1 MFSDDLARPTFTP
14 FVVEAIYTWIECDLP
29 KYPGFKIEVRMNLKN
44 RERKKLNDLLND
56 IQDTAERISQNFKH
70 DLDAMEAER
79 LAAIESGDTDTLNAL
94 AERRSTI
101 VINAGQAH
109 DGNSTRINAAITPY
123 IRAWNLAVHDTET
136 GAIESIPPPATG
148 GVESFDE
155 LDQTVINWIVA
166 TLMGAY
172 RGGKGFS
179 GSLLMLDEPD
189 APPPASTET
198 TPAAKP
204 KTSRSGKSRTSPA
217 TSPLPSPSISTT

>member
-56 IQDTAERISQNFKH
+56 IQDRSERIVENVKQG
-70 DLDAMEAER
+70 LDALEAER
-79 LAAIESGDTDTLNAL
+79 LAALEAGETDTLNSIT
-94 AERRSTI
+94 ERRVQLVVDS
-101 VINAGQAH
+101 GKAH
-109 DGNSTRINAAITPY
+109 DENATRINAAITPY
-123 IRAWNLAVHDTET
+123 VRAWNLATHDTET
-136 GAIESIPPPATG
+136 GDIESIPPPATG

-204 KTSRSGKSRTSPA
+204 KTSRSGKSRTSPVK
-217 TSPLPSPSISTT
+217 SPSPSPSISTT